1 MGSSDRNKKITIT
14 AVFLVIAVLLVS
26 TVVAM
31 KILNPAVVE
40 YTVQAQKIFDQAK
53 GEVEQI
59 RNVTFTNPITLHV
72 ITKQQAVDMWGK
84 PSAPADLTNIY
95 RQEKIYKGLFLMPE
109 NDSLYQAASD
119 WTANWGAA
127 TVGKNDIYV
136 IKENFDP
143 WDKNAEATFVHELT
157 HVWQPQLPTPST
169 FDEDKAHTAL
179 VEGDASFM
187 GDYYINKTKTQPTA
201 AMAEVDSVPTF
212 LLRSPAMDSV
222 NPMANTLWEL
232 NFFPYDQG
240 KIFVSALYKNGGFE
254 TVNRA
259 YVAGYVP
266 DTTAEILLANKYFAN
281 ETAQPIQAPT
291 LADNTWT
298 LVQTD
303 RRQDHN
309 TYGEYFIQVMLSNW
323 LPNTQ
328 AQKASTGWVGDNFT
342 YYEKGSDYL
351 FTWNIKWDSNCDA
364 SNFYVAFH
372 NMVNATGAFGD
383 DSCNWFANGR
393 YLSIN
398 WNQNTNSTLI
408 AVSTIQNATQPSYFS
423 LPS

>member
-1 MGSSDRNKKITIT
+1 MEALDRNRKITLT
-14 AVFLVIAVLLVS
+14 AVFVIIAVLLVS

-31 KILNPAVVE
+31 KILNPDVVD

-59 RNVTFTNPITLHV
+59 RNVTFTNQITLHV
-72 ITKQQAVDMWGK
+72 ITKQDAVDRWGK

-109 NDSLYQAASD
+109 NDSLYQATSD

-157 HVWQPQLPTPST
+157 HVWQPQLPMPTT

-187 GDYYINKTKTQPTA
+187 GDYYINKTKTQSNA
-201 AMAEVDSVPTF
+201 AMAEVDSVPIF
-212 LLRSPAMDSV
+212 LLGNPSINAV
-222 NPMANTLWEL
+222 YPMANTLWEL

-240 KIFVSALYKNGGFE
+240 KTFVSALYQQAGFA
-254 TVNRA
+254 TINQA
-259 YVAGYVP
+259 YKVGYVP
-266 DTTAEILLANKYFAN
+266 DTTAQILHSEKYFAN
-281 ETAQPIQAPT
+281 ETAQPIQAATPT
-291 LADNTWT
+291 DNTWT

-303 RRQDHN
+303 RGQNHN
-309 TYGEYFIQVMLSNW
+309 TYGEFFIQVMLSNW
-323 LPNTQ
+323 LPKTE
-328 AQKASTGWVGDNFT
+328 AQNASAGWTGDNFT
-342 YYEKGSDYL
+342 YFERGNDYL

-364 SNFYVAFH
+364 SNFYVTFH
-372 NMVNATGAFGD
+372 NMVNATGTVGD
-383 DSCNWFANGR
+383 GSCNWFANGR
-393 YLSIN
+393 YLTIS

-408 AVSTIQNATQPSYFS
+408 AVSTVQNTTQQAYFS

>member
-1 MGSSDRNKKITIT
+1 MERNRRITLT
-14 AVFLVIAVLLVS
+14 AVFLIIAVLLVS
-26 TVVAM
+26 TFVAT
-31 KILNPAVVE
+31 KIPDPSVAD
-40 YTVQAQKIFDQAK
+40 YTAQAQKIFDHAK

-59 RNVTFTNPITLHV
+59 RNGTFSNYITLHV

-84 PSAPADLTNIY
+84 PSAPSDLTNIY

-109 NDSLYQAASD
+109 NDSLYQATSD

-136 IKENFDP
+136 IQENFDP

-157 HVWQPQLPTPST
+157 HVWQPQLPTPTT
-169 FDEDKAHTAL
+169 FDEDKAHSAL

-187 GDYYINKTKTQPTA
+187 GDFYINKTKVQPSV
-201 AMAEVDSVPTF
+201 AMAEVDNVPVF
-212 LLRSPAMDSV
+212 LLGSFARNIV
-222 NPMANTLWEL
+222 HPMADTLWKL

-240 KIFVSALYKNGGFE
+240 KIFANTLYQDGGFA
-254 TVNRA
+254 TINQA
-259 YVAGYVP
+259 YKVGYVP
-266 DTTAEILLANKYFAN
+266 DSTAQILHSDKYFSN
-281 ETAQPIQAPT
+281 ETAQPIQAPM

-323 LPNTQ
+323 LPKTE
-328 AQKASTGWVGDNFT
+328 AQNASAGWAGDNFT

-351 FTWNIKWDSNCDA
+351 FTWNIKWDSSCDA
-364 SNFYVAFH
+364 SDFYVAFH
-372 NMVNATGAFGD
+372 NMVNATGAVDYG
-383 DSCNWFANGR
+383 SCNWFTNGR
-393 YLSIN
+393 YVTIS
-398 WNQNTNSTLI
+398 WNQSTNSTLI
-408 AVSTIQNATQPSYFS
+408 AVSTIQNATQP
-423 LPS
+423 